1 MNYQEKPELKEFN
14 RLFKELMDLYYE
26 VGVKSGLSES
36 AYDILYALISMEDG
50 CSQKEIADYYHTS
63 RTTINSS
70 LKKLEAQD
78 YIYMSKGEGRN
89 KRLYLTEK
97 GERMAEQKI
106 IPIMEMEAS
115 VFEEMQ
121 EGKKFLRLMAEYTRI
136 YRKKVEQFS

>member
-1 MNYQEKPELKEFN
+1 
-14 RLFKELMDLYYE
+14 
-26 VGVKSGLSES
+26 
-36 AYDILYALISMEDG
+36 
-50 CSQKEIADYYHTS
+50 
-63 RTTINSS
+63 
-70 LKKLEAQD
+70 
-78 YIYMSKGEGRN
+78 MSKGEGRN